1 MIDWITQ
8 NINIM
13 ANKNKNVILYPDTL
27 EKRNRRLGNL
37 REMDKNEEI
46 NYWISQLKILE
57 DELLVQ
63 ETMNDRAIIRKDIYK
78 TRLKINELVR
88 ELTD

>member
-1 MIDWITQ
+1 
-8 NINIM
+8 
-13 ANKNKNVILYPDTL
+13 
-27 EKRNRRLGNL
+27 
-37 REMDKNEEI
+37 MDKNEEI

-63 ETMNDRAIIRKDIYK
+63 ETMSDRAIVRKDIYN

-88 ELTD
+88 ELTDQFVSNLICRFMRIKNNLLENS

>member
-1 MIDWITQ
+1 
-8 NINIM
+8 
-13 ANKNKNVILYPDTL
+13 
-27 EKRNRRLGNL
+27 
-37 REMDKNEEI
+37 MDKNEEI

-63 ETMNDRAIIRKDIYK
+63 ETMSDRAIVRKDIYN

-88 ELTD
+88 ELTDQFMSNLICRFMCIKNNLLENS

>member
-1 MIDWITQ
+1 
-8 NINIM
+8 
-13 ANKNKNVILYPDTL
+13 
-27 EKRNRRLGNL
+27 
-37 REMDKNEEI
+37 MDKNEEI

-63 ETMNDRAIIRKDIYK
+63 ETMNDRAIVRKDIYN

-88 ELTD
+88 ELTDQFMSNHICRFMRIKNNLLENS

>member
-1 MIDWITQ
+1 
-8 NINIM
+8 
-13 ANKNKNVILYPDTL
+13 
-27 EKRNRRLGNL
+27 
-37 REMDKNEEI
+37 MDKNEEI

-63 ETMNDRAIIRKDIYK
+63 ETMSDRAIVRKDIYN

-88 ELTD
+88 ELTDQFLSNLICRFMRIKNNLLENS

>member
-1 MIDWITQ
+1 
-8 NINIM
+8 
-13 ANKNKNVILYPDTL
+13 
-27 EKRNRRLGNL
+27 
-37 REMDKNEEI
+37 MDKNEEI

-63 ETMNDRAIIRKDIYK
+63 ETMNDRAIVRKDIYN

-88 ELTD
+88 ELTDQFVSNLICRFMRIKNNLLENS

>member
-1 MIDWITQ
+1 
-8 NINIM
+8 
-13 ANKNKNVILYPDTL
+13 
-27 EKRNRRLGNL
+27 
-37 REMDKNEEI
+37 MDKNEEI

-57 DELLVQ
+57 DELLTQ
-63 ETMNDRAIIRKDIYK
+63 ETMDDRAMVRKDIYN

>member
-1 MIDWITQ
+1 
-8 NINIM
+8 M
-13 ANKNKNVILYPDTL
+13 ASDGIY
-27 EKRNRRLGNL
+27 LGGICL
-37 REMDKNEEI
+37 CIKM
-46 NYWISQLKILE
+46 LE

-63 ETMNDRAIIRKDIYK
+63 ETMSDRAIVWKDIYN

>member
-1 MIDWITQ
+1 
-8 NINIM
+8 
-13 ANKNKNVILYPDTL
+13 
-27 EKRNRRLGNL
+27 
-37 REMDKNEEI
+37 MDKNEEI

-63 ETMNDRAIIRKDIYK
+63 ETMNDRAIVRKDIYN

-88 ELTD
+88 ELTDQFMSNLICRFMRIKNNLLENS

>member
-57 DELLVQ
+57 NELLVQ
-63 ETMNDRAIIRKDIYK
+63 ETMSDRAIIRKDIYK